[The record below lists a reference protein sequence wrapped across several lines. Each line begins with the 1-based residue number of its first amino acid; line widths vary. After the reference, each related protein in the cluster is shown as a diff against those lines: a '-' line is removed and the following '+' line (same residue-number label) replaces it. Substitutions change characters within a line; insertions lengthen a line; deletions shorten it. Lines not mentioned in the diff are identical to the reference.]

1 MMGDLMWGNGM
12 IWLLVVVVIV
22 FAAATLIQ
30 YLCSMSSMRTNVL
43 KRSLIALLI
52 LALTSAWH
60 AVPSCAAQPCDTD
73 NTFALVASHS
83 SIDSDCK
90 SIAGDCTVAT
100 ICCQISPNLLAP
112 YVPNAIPI
120 NWDRVAYPYD
130 FQALVGLRL
139 KPDLHPPTTRI

>member
-1 MMGDLMWGNGM
+1 M

-22 FAAATLIQ
+22 FAATLIQ
-30 YLCSMSSMRTNVL
+30 YPCSMSSMRTNVL
-43 KRSLIALLI
+43 KRGLIALLI

-73 NTFALVASHS
+73 NTCALVAGHS
-83 SIDSDCK
+83 SIDSNCK
-90 SIAGDCTVAT
+90 SIADDCTVAT
-100 ICCQISPNLLAP
+100 NCCQISPNLLAP
-112 YVPNAIPI
+112 YVTNAIAI
-120 NWDRVAYPYD
+120 NWARVAYPYD